1 MTTPTSESAPNSLAP
16 SQASLLESAE
26 GLWAEVQGILH
37 DHLQLAALETRRAG
51 ESLVAILACAVVAGV
66 LAASAW
72 LGVVGVFALLLD
84 HAGLPPA
91 ASLGLVVLVN
101 LIGVLVALLAIRRRG
116 RHLGFPA
123 TLSALRGSRRPTP

>member
-1 MTTPTSESAPNSLAP
+1 MTTPTSEPAPCSPAP
-16 SQASLLESAE
+16 GQASLLESAE
-26 GLWAEVQGILH
+26 GLWGEIQGILH

-72 LGVVGVFALLLD
+72 LGVVGVLALLLA

-91 ASLGLVVLVN
+91 ASLALVVLVN
-101 LIGVLVALLAIRRRG
+101 LLGVLFALLTIRRRG
-116 RHLGFPA
+116 RQLGFPA
-123 TLSALRGSRRPTP
+123 TLSALRGSGNPTP